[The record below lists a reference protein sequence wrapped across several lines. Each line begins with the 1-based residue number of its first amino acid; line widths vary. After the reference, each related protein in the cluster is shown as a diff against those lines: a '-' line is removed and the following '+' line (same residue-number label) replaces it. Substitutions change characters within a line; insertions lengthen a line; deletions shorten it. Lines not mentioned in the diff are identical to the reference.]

1 MSSTPRTRSLSG
13 ALFAVLVIAILVA
26 LFLVAIAAGLNPA
39 AAVTR
44 VVESFF
50 PPIAVTNQGAE
61 IRVLYDIVFII
72 AAVIF
77 FVVEGL
83 ILWTVLRYRR
93 QPGDNELPPQTHGNA
108 LAEALWTI
116 IPTVIVAFLFVIS
129 WQTLNA
135 VEAVSAQPALKVR
148 ALAAQFQWQFDY
160 YDESGENIVYTQ
172 FVPQGEGGGMAVPVG
187 QDINLVLES
196 RDVIHAYYVPQFL
209 FKRDVVPGRTSVF
222 TFHIKPE
229 DANKT
234 FGGQC
239 AELCGSG
246 HRLMTFEVHAMT
258 RADFDAWLQE
268 HIDQAPPPPP
278 SGEPPGSGEPP
289 PGSPAPGETNNPANT
304 VIQIGAQNTAFDTA
318 ELEVAADQPFK
329 IEFDN
334 QDPLPHNVA
343 IHEGSPTGPDVFT
356 GEIVTGPTQVTYDV
370 PPLPPGPYAF
380 ICTVHPT
387 MTGTLNV
394 E

>member
-13 ALFAVLVIAILVA
+13 ALFAVLVIAILLA
-26 LFLVAIAAGLNPA
+26 LLLVAIAAGLNPA
-39 AAVTR
+39 EAVRR
-44 VVESFF
+44 VAESFF

-61 IRVLYDIVFII
+61 IRVLYDIVFVI

-83 ILWTVLRYRR
+83 IVWTVLRYRR
-93 QPGDNELPPQTHGNA
+93 QPGDDELPPQTHGNA
-108 LAEALWTI
+108 LAWAVWKI

-129 WQTLNA
+129 WQTLNN
-135 VEAVSAQPALKVR
+135 VEVVSAQPALKVR

-160 YDESGENIVYTQ
+160 FDESGENIVFTQ

-209 FKRDVVPGRTSVF
+209 FKRDVVPGRISTF
-222 TFHIKPE
+222 TFHVKPE

-246 HRLMTFEVHAMT
+246 HRVMTFEVHAMT
-258 RADFDAWLQE
+258 RADFDTWLQD
-268 HIDQAPPPPP
+268 HIEGAPPPPP
-278 SGEPPGSGEPP
+278 SGEPAPSGEPP
-289 PGSPAPGETNNPANT
+289 APGESVAPPPGGGTAVPIVASGIAFTTTDVRAPA
-304 VIQIGAQNTAFDTA
+304 G
-318 ELEVAADQPFK
+318 EPFT
-329 IEFDN
+329 IDFDN
-334 QDPLPHNVA
+334 QDAGVPHDVDIRDASNAVVEDSTPFVGAGKEPIPVDPLEA
-343 IHEGSPTGPDVFT
+343 G
-356 GEIVTGPTQVTYDV
+356 TYT
-370 PPLPPGPYAF
+370 F
-380 ICTVHPT
+380 FCSVHPN
-387 MTGTLNV
+387 MTGTLTA